1 MLDET
6 LKKGLICMNVLDR
19 LKINI
24 EGYTIQRLTKIL
36 RNEDEEVKK
45 VLDVFDSIV
54 LNIQFLYQSIC
65 ISYQLLISV
74 FFVK

>member
-36 RNEDEEVKK
+36 RNEDEKVKK
-45 VLDVFDSIV
+45 VFYGTFRRNDHARDG
-54 LNIQFLYQSIC
+54 
-65 ISYQLLISV
+65 QL
-74 FFVK
+74 